1 MTLLLLKIIISAL
14 SVLILGVIADRGN
27 SRLAG
32 ILTGFPIGTAIVV
45 SFIAVENGPVLASQ
59 ASLYSLAALSIN
71 PIFACAYFVIGTR
84 LSGDFRF
91 KTNLAL
97 ALIVYFVVAAGVATI
112 PWTLPMAILFLLA
125 TTSVINLQLRAIP
138 ARARSKSVKITPGV
152 ILVRM
157 LLASL
162 VVIAVT
168 EMVDLVGPKWA
179 GVFSPFPVTLVPLLV
194 ILHSNHG
201 RAAAFELIKGFGIS
215 FLSTGI
221 YLACVT
227 KLFPDLGVVYAT
239 LVGFGCAGIYLGG
252 LECVRMLIG
261 HLKVR
266 KRTTQ

>member
-1 MTLLLLKIIISAL
+1 MTLLLLKIIVSAL
-14 SVLILGVIADRGN
+14 SVLILGFIADRGN
-27 SRLAG
+27 PRLAG

-45 SFIAVENGPVLASQ
+45 SFIAVENGPNLASQ

-71 PIFACAYFVIGTR
+71 PIFAYAYFVIGSR
-84 LSGDFRF
+84 LSGDFSF

-97 ALIVYFVVAAGVATI
+97 ALIVYFVVAAVVASV
-112 PWTLPMAILFLLA
+112 PWTFFMAILFLLI

-138 ARARSKSVKITPGV
+138 SGAKSKSVKITPGV
-152 ILVRM
+152 LFVRAV
-157 LLASL
+157 LASL
-162 VVIAVT
+162 VVIGVT

-201 RAAAFELIKGFGIS
+201 RAAAFAMIRGFGIS

-227 KLFPDLGVVYAT
+227 KLFPDLGVLYAT
-239 LVGFGCAGIYLGG
+239 LVGFVFAGIYLGG
-252 LECVRMLIG
+252 LEGVRILTE

-266 KRTTQ
+266 KRTAQ